1 VEKSKVPALGVELP
15 AGLAA
20 VSAVMPPLALLFMIL
35 LMNISLMSIS
45 AAEALL
51 KAGAIDSV
59 AVVLTLA
66 VGLLGVL
73 IVVTL
78 VRVVLTPLP
87 VLFRFAGS
95 DDGGVSGA
103 LNPDTKVALL
113 NGALPLAVAVV
124 VLEVL
129 ELLLLPVDGFCSGML
144 SVSLSPPYFCGL
156 ASIQT
161 QAHGNNTRNTTDKH

>member
-1 VEKSKVPALGVELP
+1 MEKSKVPALGVELP

-20 VSAVMPPLALLFMIL
+20 VSAVILPLALLFMML
-35 LMNISLMSIS
+35 LMNISLMSIL

-51 KAGAIDSV
+51 KAGATDSE
-59 AVVLTLA
+59 AVVLTVA

-73 IVVTL
+73 MVVTL
-78 VRVVLTPLP
+78 VRVVLHPLP

-113 NGALPLAVAVV
+113 
-124 VLEVL
+124 
-129 ELLLLPVDGFCSGML
+129 
-144 SVSLSPPYFCGL
+144 
-156 ASIQT
+156 
-161 QAHGNNTRNTTDKH
+161 